1 MENICK
7 IIIIGGPGT
16 GKSTLAN
23 NLARK
28 LELPVYH
35 LDAIHH
41 LSNWKIRDKK
51 ERDEIILQ
59 KIEEP
64 KWVIDGT
71 YTSTLEKRIEKADL
85 IIYLDF
91 PTIVKLKNIFHRYL
105 KNKGKQREE
114 IPGCK
119 EKMDIAFIKQTINWN
134 KKKKS
139 KIYELLEKNKDKKVL
154 IFKKRRK
161 LNKWYEDKFN
171 EKIEL

>member
-1 MENICK
+1 MPLISLVLFGK
-7 IIIIGGPGT
+7 TGS

-114 IPGCK
+114 TPGCK
-119 EKMDIAFIKQTINWN
+119 ENMDIAFIKQPINWN

>member
-41 LSNWKIRDKK
+41 LPNWEIRDKK
-51 ERDEIILQ
+51 ERDQIIL
-59 KIEEP
+59 KTIEEP

-71 YTSTLEKRIEKADL
+71 YTSTLEKRIQKADL
-85 IIYLDF
+85 IIFLDF

-105 KNKGKQREE
+105 KNKGKEREE
-114 IPGCK
+114 ITGCI
-119 EKMDIAFIKQTINWN
+119 EKMDIAFIKQTMNWN

-139 KIYELLEKNKDKKVL
+139 KIYEILEKNKEKKVL
-154 IFKKRRK
+154 IFKSRRK
-161 LNKWYEDKFN
+161 LNKWYENKFN
-171 EKIEL
+171 EKIQL

>member
-23 NLARK
+23 NLARN

-41 LSNWKIRDKK
+41 LPNWEIRDKK

-71 YTSTLEKRIEKADL
+71 YTSTLEKRMQKSDL
-85 IIYLDF
+85 IIFFDY
-91 PTIVKLKNIFHRYL
+91 PTIVKLKNILHRYL
-105 KNKGKQREE
+105 KNKEKQREE

-119 EKMDIAFIKQTINWN
+119 EKMDMAFIKQTINWN

-154 IFKKRRK
+154 VFKSRRK
-161 LNKWYEDKFN
+161 LNKWYKDMFN
-171 EKIEL
+171 EKIKL

>member
-41 LSNWKIRDKK
+41 LPNWEIRDKK

-59 KIEEP
+59 TIEEP

-71 YTSTLEKRIEKADL
+71 YTSTLEKRIQKAHL
-85 IIYLDF
+85 IIFLDF

-119 EKMDIAFIKQTINWN
+119 EKMDIAFIKQTVNWN

-139 KIYELLEKNKDKKVL
+139 NIYELLEKNKEKKVL
-154 IFKKRRK
+154 VFKSRRK
-161 LNKWYEDKFN
+161 LNKWYKDKFN
-171 EKIEL
+171 EKIKL